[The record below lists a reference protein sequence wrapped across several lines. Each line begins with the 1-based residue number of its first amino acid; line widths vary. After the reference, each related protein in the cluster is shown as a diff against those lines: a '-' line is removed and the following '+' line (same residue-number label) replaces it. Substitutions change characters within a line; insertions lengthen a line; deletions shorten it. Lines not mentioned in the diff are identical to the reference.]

1 RKLHFGL
8 MFGLAKRITESLVV
22 SKRLEPGQL
31 VQIADPSIAY
41 SLGNRARQRR
51 VGDQQP
57 ASGGDAVSLIVETV
71 REHFSE
77 IPDRSRAEQFGMNC
91 SNAVGAVGTYN
102 CQICHPNLVLGS
114 ILDEARACQASFIP
128 WKATAHLI
136 EQAPVDLKDDLQ
148 MTRHQHFKPRERPF
162 L

>member
-1 RKLHFGL
+1 AGEKERTWSHLDVRICAQPVVQDPDPQCIEQLSLVLVDALDLAVEDGVRIDRQTRCGLEPIRKLHFGL
-8 MFGLAKRITESLVV
+8 MFGLAIRITEALVV
-22 SKRLEPGQL
+22 IKRLEPGQL

-91 SNAVGAVGTYN
+91 SNAVGAVGTY
-102 CQICHPNLVLGS
+102 
-114 ILDEARACQASFIP
+114 
-128 WKATAHLI
+128 
-136 EQAPVDLKDDLQ
+136 
-148 MTRHQHFKPRERPF
+148 
-162 L
+162 